1 MPVVRLLPLLV
12 SGAVA
17 AVSFAGAA
25 PAQAAPAGAR
35 PAATPPATAT
45 SAVPGLPASVPA
57 AALRPEPTLPTPK
70 GWPFADAFPRTSG
83 TGRLSGGASYWSD
96 WVYDDRGASSPVAIP
111 TNVQSDSYG
120 DSLAPAQ
127 GGYTYSNA
135 NAHNNGADIFRAAVG
150 LTSTTSYWRV
160 DWNTLAD
167 PTVPIAEWT
176 FDTDGNAAT
185 GASAWPAGAGVSSP
199 GIERALVVSSRGA
212 ELLDAATGAVL
223 AHLPTTVDTN
233 ARSFVVAVPRSV
245 LPVAGSWK
253 VRLGAGVA
261 DGTGTSFAAPQEPAG
276 QSTAARL
283 YNVTFRSAAQEP
295 PVYTDGTTDA
305 LEAAVQQ
312 AAASTPLLQ
321 QLGADGQARLVT
333 GNFWGEDHQADALA
347 TGDVSPFALTV
358 DWSTLAARKAT
369 PEPLVKGYSNRWYV
383 TDLDLGQG
391 IVPNSGNPSGDVR
404 PNYLGRVQP
413 YAVYV
418 PTGYTGRKPT
428 PLTWIEH
435 SLSVN
440 YNQYGALDPQQIQQE
455 CEQRGSICATTEG
468 FGPDGWYQDEAQ
480 HDFFQV
486 WRQLALGFKLDTER
500 TVMSGYSMGGYASY
514 LLGLTYPDLFAEAMP
529 LAGPP
534 SCGLYVIG
542 PAGGSGDGG
551 TGSDPHCENDGRT
564 GPLVANATW
573 VPYVM
578 ADGVLDELVPYSSV
592 LEQINQFDAAGLRY
606 HFLTY
611 PTEDHLAFAAQDRF
625 DAPISL
631 LGMPTRVTDPGTIHY
646 SWYPDAVSSSLGIGA
661 SSVYWLSGLGART
674 TTGGTIATV
683 TASDGARPTPA
694 HTTTVTTTPGVGALS
709 YVDKTSSWVLGPTP
723 AATRTLQLGLTD
735 VSKLTVDTTRALL
748 PHGTATVI
756 SDGPATLTLSGL
768 RPGTTVRVPGGRTV
782 VARHDGTAA
791 VAVPAGTS
799 TVSW

>member
-1 MPVVRLLPLLV
+1 MRFLPLLV
-12 SGAVA
+12 SGAGA
-17 AVSFAGAA
+17 AVSFVVAA
-25 PAQAAPAGAR
+25 PAQAAPGSTTS
-35 PAATPPATAT
+35 ATTA
-45 SAVPGLPASVPA
+45 SAVPGLPASVPP
-57 AALRPEPTLPTPK
+57 AALRPEPTLPTPA

-83 TGRLSGGASYWSD
+83 TGRLTGGASYWSD

-127 GGYTYSNA
+127 GGYTYSDTD
-135 NAHNNGADIFRAAVG
+135 AHNNGADVFRAAVG
-150 LTSTTSYWRV
+150 LTSTSSYWRV
-160 DWNTLAD
+160 DWNTLTD

-176 FDTDGNAAT
+176 FDIDGSAASGT
-185 GASAWPAGAGVSSP
+185 SAWPAGAGVSSP

-223 AHLPTTVDTN
+223 AHLPTTVDTDS
-233 ARSFVVAVPRSV
+233 RSFVVAVPRTV
-245 LPVAGSWK
+245 LPVSGAWK

-261 DGTGTSFAAPQEPAG
+261 DATGTSFAPPQQLAG

-283 YNVTFRSAAQEP
+283 YNVTFRTARQEP
-295 PVYTDGTTDA
+295 PVYTDGTSDA
-305 LEAAVQQ
+305 LEAALQQQ
-312 AAASTPLLQ
+312 AATTPLLQ

-333 GNFWGEDHQADALA
+333 GNFWGEDHQADALTA
-347 TGDVSPFALTV
+347 GDVSPFALTV
-358 DWSTLAARKAT
+358 DWSALSARKAT
-369 PEPLVKGYSNRWYV
+369 PEPLVTGYSNRWYV

-391 IVPNSGNPSGDVR
+391 IVPNPSGAGDAR

-418 PTGYTGRKPT
+418 PTGYTGTKPT

-486 WRQLALGFKLDTER
+486 WRQLALGFRLDTEH

-551 TGSDPHCENDGRT
+551 TGSDPHCENDGKT

-592 LEQINQFDAAGLRY
+592 LEQVNQFDKAGLRY

-625 DAPISL
+625 DGPISL
-631 LGMPTRVTDPGTIHY
+631 LGTPTRVTDPGTIHY
-646 SWYPDAVSSSLGIGA
+646 SWYPDAVSPSLGLGA
-661 SSVYWLSGLGART
+661 SSVYWLSGLGARVA
-674 TTGGTIATV
+674 TGGTVATV
-683 TASDGARPTPA
+683 TAGDGARPTPA
-694 HTTTVTTTPGVGALS
+694 HTTTVTTTPHAGALS
-709 YVDKTSSWVLGPTP
+709 YVDRTSSWVLGATP

-735 VSKLTVDTTRALL
+735 VSTLTVDTARALL
-748 PHGTATVI
+748 PHGTATVT

-768 RPGTTVRVPGGRTV
+768 RPGTTVRVSGGRPV
-782 VARHDGTAA
+782 VARQDGTAA
-791 VAVPAGTS
+791 VAVPTGTS